1 MARGVPNIP
10 DGTPFAIDF
19 HGFVG
24 QQIDYGQVLKQQWKA
39 VGVDVTTKQEDNPTL
54 SANVFRDRNFDT
66 SAISYCNEA
75 DPLIG
80 VRRQYHSSQISTT
93 AFTNAA
99 GYSNPQMDQL
109 WDQSTTEP
117 DATKRQQLF
126 QQIQELA
133 VRDLPYI
140 WLAETVNT
148 RGYNSACT
156 GFNFQN
162 TGLYAEAAYC
172 KR

>member
-1 MARGVPNIP
+1 
-10 DGTPFAIDF
+10 
-19 HGFVG
+19 
-24 QQIDYGQVLKQQWKA
+24 
-39 VGVDVTTKQEDNPTL
+39 
-54 SANVFRDRNFDT
+54 
-66 SAISYCNEA
+66 
-75 DPLIG
+75 
-80 VRRQYHSSQISTT
+80 
-93 AFTNAA
+93 
-99 GYSNPQMDQL
+99 MDQL